1 MTRLTAAIALCLTA
15 LPALADPAAWA
26 ALREGDMRKLVIH
39 DAPRP
44 VDAAPFTTV
53 DGAEMTLDA
62 YRGQVVVL
70 NFWATW
76 CPPCIKEMPMLDA
89 LNSDMGSDDFRVV
102 TVATGR
108 NSPAAMKRFFE
119 EAQIDTLPLHND
131 PNMAMARGMGVLGL
145 PVTVVLDR
153 EGQEL
158 ARMQG
163 EATWDGDS
171 ARAVLAAIVA
181 DTRPG
186 AGQ

>member
-1 MTRLTAAIALCLTA
+1 MTRLIALAALWLTA

-26 ALREGDMRKLVIH
+26 ELREGDMRKLVIH
-39 DAPRP
+39 DTPRA
-44 VDAAPFTTV
+44 VDTASFTAA
-53 DGAEMTLDA
+53 DGTDMTLDA

-76 CPPCIKEMPMLDA
+76 CPPCRKEMPMLDA
-89 LNSDMGSDDFRVV
+89 LNRDMGGDDFRVV

-108 NSPAAMKRFFE
+108 NSPTAMERFFA
-119 EAQIDTLPLHND
+119 EAQIETLPLHND
-131 PNMAMARGMGVLGL
+131 PTMAMARGMGVLGL

-153 EGQEL
+153 AGREV

-171 ARAVLAAIVA
+171 ARALVAAIIA
-181 DTRPG
+181 DTR
-186 AGQ
+186 